1 MGNSANN
8 SSSVKFFS
16 ARFRVLVW
24 CCVIVFTRSSQC
36 FKMTTY
42 GSLWCLR
49 HCNCQWARLILP
61 QPRPQ
66 ILLEWVRALGRGWL
80 FPRTSLLVREKKA
93 VKALCARQAAQCW
106 RALATDVRISGRMSD
121 FRTDRNY
128 MASCV
133 RPSIRGGSLIAKK
146 YRCLGQIGE
155 GSFGV
160 IFLGKNEENREQV
173 AIKIEYQ
180 HSSQPKTLLDEAR
193 LLSTLHRASGN
204 GIAVRKSLKW

>member
-121 FRTDRNY
+121 CPEQIKTTWLVVLGRRYAVEVSSRRNTV
-128 MASCV
+128 AW
-133 RPSIRGGSLIAKK
+133 AKLAK
-146 YRCLGQIGE
+146 DPLELY
-155 GSFGV
+155 S
-160 IFLGKNEENREQV
+160 
-173 AIKIEYQ
+173 
-180 HSSQPKTLLDEAR
+180 
-193 LLSTLHRASGN
+193 
-204 GIAVRKSLKW
+204 